1 MIFKKQTMQ
10 QRFSDLL
17 DHGVGRV
24 QDVAEDVQSRVKK
37 DGKVFSKKAKEGYAE
52 GIEALSSAE
61 EAMFKT
67 VKENPGLVAGI
78 LLIVVG
84 LVVGAMIVRSR
95 QQRTESTEEEW

>member
-1 MIFKKQTMQ
+1 MIFKKQTMHH
-10 QRFSDLL
+10 RFSDLL

-37 DGKVFSKKAKEGYAE
+37 DGKVLSKKAKEGYAE

-61 EAMFKT
+61 EAVFKA

-95 QQRTESTEEEW
+95 QRPESTEEEW